1 MPARLGNSKPLVGRQ
16 EASSDWLCRRK
27 NTMSTVLQGKFSQTL
42 GFLTSLLPFIFLLS
56 VLVNDCLRPNHKSFL

>member
-1 MPARLGNSKPLVGRQ
+1 MGNSKPLVVRQ
-16 EASSDWLCRRK
+16 EASGNWLCRRK
-27 NTMSTVLQGKFSQTL
+27 NTMPTVLQGKFSQML